1 MLASTTGEG
10 GERGREYWFSRT
22 SYTVEKYNYLP
33 SISGAVESKLLPMRR
48 STQIATS
55 SQCST
60 NMYTYFHQQKTCACV
75 CTYTSTYF
83 SLPQNLF
90 DSLDRGGSG
99 HAQLVRHI
107 LQHSLY
113 TMYIYM
119 YIHVEKK
126 DSVNIMNNNTF
137 RIFPFGC
144 GTHTSLLHG
153 KCPTFQFKSV

>member
-1 MLASTTGEG
+1 MLASTAGEG
-10 GERGREYWFSRT
+10 GEGGNIGFSRT
-22 SYTVEKYNYLP
+22 SYTVEKYDYLP

-60 NMYTYFHQQKTCACV
+60 NSIYTYFYQQKTCACV

-90 DSLDRGGSG
+90 DSLDRCGSG

-107 LQHSLY
+107 LQHSLH
-113 TMYIYM
+113 TMYIY
-119 YIHVEKK
+119 IAKK
-126 DSVNIMNNNTF
+126 DSVNITNNNTS